1 MRAVRVAGEA
11 LLRGNSG
18 YKLITYSVSDLRPT
32 KVREVDSAPTDC
44 SCSCAAGRPVNQS
57 IRKIN

>member
-32 KVREVDSAPTDC
+32 KDREVDSAPTDC
-44 SCSCAAGRPVNQS
+44 SSSCAAG
-57 IRKIN
+57 